1 LDKSFASNAQR
12 MSEHSNSKAHT
23 EREPLDADIWCNYM
37 TTLVEEPDS
46 DGDYGSGDQTKIYSN
61 TLEWHRYYDK
71 DTLESGALTR
81 EALRANATFPKV
93 SEGLG
98 KKPAGIA
105 HVGALAGRGNN
116 PQPTAGMLK
125 DLKEFIYDADTWNLD
140 EVSASSMS
148 FMLACALSRP
158 CP

>member
-1 LDKSFASNAQR
+1 LGSNALP

-23 EREPLDADIWCNYM
+23 EREPLHSDVWVNQM
-37 TTLVEEPDS
+37 TTLIEEPDS
-46 DGDYGSGDQTKIYSN
+46 DGDFGSGDPSKYYVN
-61 TLEWHRYYDK
+61 TLDWIRYYDK
-71 DTLESGALTR
+71 DATSCGALTR
-81 EALRANATFPKV
+81 EALRANATFPKL

-116 PQPTAGMLK
+116 PQPTARMLD
-125 DLKEFIYDADTWNLD
+125 DLKEFIYDADSWILD

-148 FMLACALSRP
+148 SMLACALSPP